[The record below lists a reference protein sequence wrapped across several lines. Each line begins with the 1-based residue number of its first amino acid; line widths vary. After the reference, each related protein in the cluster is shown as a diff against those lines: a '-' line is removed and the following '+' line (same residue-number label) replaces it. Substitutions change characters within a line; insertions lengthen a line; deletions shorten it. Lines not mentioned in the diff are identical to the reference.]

1 MRPDTGV
8 ARNKL
13 KERMELLKKRRSGTA
28 QEQAFE
34 FEKKCGD

>member
-1 MRPDTGV
+1 MRSGAGV

-28 QEQAFE
+28 QEQALE